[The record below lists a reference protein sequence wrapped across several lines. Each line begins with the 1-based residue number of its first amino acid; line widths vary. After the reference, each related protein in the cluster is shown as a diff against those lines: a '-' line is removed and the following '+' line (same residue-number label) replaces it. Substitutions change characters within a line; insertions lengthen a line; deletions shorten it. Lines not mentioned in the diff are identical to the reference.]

1 MIRRL
6 EIIVIVAVVA
16 VSLVFGF
23 YLALFSQSGRDAL
36 DGQPVSQKISSSLYQ
51 ASQTSYGASGI
62 AYLKDVHNNTGTPFV
77 ASGKPVLV
85 FVGADYC
92 LYCAVQ
98 RWALIMALD
107 RFGNFSNLSYM
118 TSSIAD
124 GDYSTF
130 TFTRSH
136 YQSDYL
142 SFQSYELDDRSGAT
156 IATLPANY
164 TAAFQQYG
172 SAFPFINFAN
182 RYIISG
188 AILDPGI
195 LGSKNWTEINTS
207 IQIAD
212 NTGGLIKQ
220 AANLFTAVI
229 CKTTGDKPTAVC
241 SQSSISTVSS
251 SLVSYSSQTQ
261 NPGSE
266 LFLPSASLNV
276 SRDTSPSARD
286 RSGLN

>member
-36 DGQPVSQKISSSLYQ
+36 DGQLVSQKISSSLYQ

-62 AYLKDVHNNTGTPFV
+62 AYLKDVHNSTGTPFV

-98 RWALIMALD
+98 RWSLIMALD
-107 RFGNFSNLSYM
+107 RFGNFSNLTYM

-130 TFTRSH
+130 TFTKSH
-136 YQSDYL
+136 YQSNYL

-164 TAAFQQYG
+164 TAGFQQYG
-172 SAFPFINFAN
+172 SAFPFLNFAN
-182 RYIISG
+182 RYVISG

-195 LGSKNWTEINTS
+195 LGSKNWTEIITS
-207 IQIAD
+207 IQIGD

-220 AANLFTAVI
+220 SANLITAII

-241 SQSSISTVSS
+241 NQSSISTVSS
-251 SLVSYSSQTQ
+251 SLVSYYRQTQ
-261 NPGSE
+261 NIGSE
-266 LFLPSASLNV
+266 LFLPSASL
-276 SRDTSPSARD
+276 SMSQDTSPSARN
-286 RSGLN
+286 RIGLN